1 MSKRTPPAS
10 PEVQQLRKDARLWW
24 QIAKAESRAR
34 FGGRTDA
41 TERAIALEKKLLA
54 LGVTPPHRPKDFAE

>member
-1 MSKRTPPAS
+1 MSAS
-10 PEVQQLRKDARLWW
+10 RKSAATPEVQQLRKDARLWW

-34 FGGRTDA
+34 FRGSYNA
-41 TERAIALEKKLLA
+41 MERAIEKKLLA